1 MSDDEMSGPHLV
13 SIDGDGSEGRET
25 SAPDLEQQGAN
36 DEAIR
41 IQLAKV
47 EAEHQDLDAAIL
59 SLEERM
65 PYDRMTIQ
73 RLKKRKL
80 ALKDEMT
87 RLHALLLPDIIA

>member
-1 MSDDEMSGPHLV
+1 MSDDEVSGPHLV
-13 SIDGDGSEGRET
+13 SIDGDASETREET
-25 SAPDLEQQGAN
+25 STDLAQQGAN
-36 DEAIR
+36 DEAVR

-47 EAEHQDLDAAIL
+47 EAEHKDLDAAIL